1 MKTSAAKVEANRK
14 NAQRSTGPR
23 TSRGKAA
30 SSRNAIRTGLT
41 TMTVTVMP
49 GESQDDL
56 DDLSEAIRNDWNP
69 QGDHENFLVDQMI
82 SARWRLE
89 RLARYEEEAMNK
101 EIEGPARF
109 MSNEAIRRFQAKSAH
124 RRVLDEMAQPNN
136 IFDKLERYTRAAE
149 RAYSK
154 AVKELQQHR
163 ANQART
169 AKQNEATA
177 KQNKAKADL
186 EWLRAGLAEV
196 AQRPLPDLFE
206 GLYENPE
213 QNEANPNGLRPLPTS
228 APPAF
233 K

>member
-1 MKTSAAKVEANRK
+1 MKSSPKAETNRK
-14 NAQRSTGPR
+14 NAQPLRDLRDCCGSKR
-23 TSRGKAA
+23 LA
-30 SSRNAIRTGLT
+30 

-49 GESQDDL
+49 GESEADL
-56 DDLSEAIRNDWNP
+56 DELSQSIRNDWNP

-101 EIEGPARF
+101 AIDGPAGF
-109 MSNEAIRRFQAKSAH
+109 ITNEGVRRFQAKSAH
-124 RRVLDEMAQPNN
+124 RRVLDQIDAPNS

-163 ANQART
+163 ANQAKT

-177 KQNKAKADL
+177 KQNKAKEAELWLQSELAKL
-186 EWLRAGLAEV
+186 ERTRITDPFAGLGDLPEQDEPNFDSA
-196 AQRPLPDLFE
+196 RSLPD
-206 GLYENPE
+206 
-213 QNEANPNGLRPLPTS
+213 S
-228 APPAF
+228 AAPAS
-233 K
+233 

>member
-1 MKTSAAKVEANRK
+1 
-14 NAQRSTGPR
+14 
-23 TSRGKAA
+23 
-30 SSRNAIRTGLT
+30 
-41 TMTVTVMP
+41 MTVTVMP
-49 GESQDDL
+49 GESEDDL
-56 DDLSEAIRNDWNP
+56 HALQQSVRKEWNP

-163 ANQART
+163 AAQTKT

-177 KQNKAKADL
+177 KRNQAIEKPNKAKEAEAWLQSELAKL
-186 EWLRAGLAEV
+186 ERTRITDPFAGL
-196 AQRPLPDLFE
+196 DDI
-206 GLYENPE
+206 PE
-213 QNEANPNGLRPLPTS
+213 PNEANFDDD
-228 APPAF
+228 PALEAA
-233 K
+233 